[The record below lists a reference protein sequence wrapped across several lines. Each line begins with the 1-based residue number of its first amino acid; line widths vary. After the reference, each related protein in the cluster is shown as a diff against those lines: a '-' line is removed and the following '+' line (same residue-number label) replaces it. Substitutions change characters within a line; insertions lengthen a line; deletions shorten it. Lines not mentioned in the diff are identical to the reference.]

1 MTCDSERERRTQIIS
16 MLFGAYGQGGDE
28 NRIAIYSKILESIP
42 TEVLSKTVK
51 KLVLESKFLPA
62 ISEVVEAAESL
73 IGSVDD
79 SRRIKEWGEAWG
91 EIDRALM
98 RTSWDESPTFSTPEI
113 TEAVKSYGWRTLQ
126 SSLAEQMPTVRAQMR
141 RIYEDIC
148 KRSVEQRRNNYVL
161 GESGTLLIGNVKIKQ
176 IGV

>member
-1 MTCDSERERRTQIIS
+1 MTYDEQEERCEIVST
-16 MLFGAYGQGGDE
+16 LFGAYGQGGDG
-28 NRIAIYSKILESIP
+28 NRIAIYTKTLEDVPVQI
-42 TEVLSKTVK
+42 LSKTVK
-51 KLVLESKFLPA
+51 KLILESKFLPS